1 MARDAAARLYDVDE
15 DSVVLDGKATT
26 IAFRAKKG
34 RLIDLD
40 KLHESIK
47 ATRLSDDGTAMEL
60 QWLEV
65 TAVGEV
71 RAAKKG
77 IRLKVTGSDQDFVL
91 SEAPNARP
99 KKGVPTAFE
108 ALREALKRGEKVV
121 RVTGRVDG
129 WKGNFE
135 EFLGKLPRKPR
146 VLLVTGFRTVEK

>member
-1 MARDAAARLYDVDE
+1 VARDAAARLYDVDE

-99 KKGVPTAFE
+99 KKGVPTALE
-108 ALREALKRGEKVV
+108 GLREALKRGEKVV

-135 EFLGKLPRKPR
+135 AFLGKLPGKPR
-146 VLLVTGFRTVEK
+146 VLLVTGFRTVNK